1 MSLDPS
7 LSDFGSLI
15 FDTSSASEHSNY
27 IFICIFIFTILIPS
41 VSIKEKK
48 IVLTVFVFCIMI
60 PFPNLR
66 KHKKLSF

>member
-48 IVLTVFVFCIMI
+48 NRTDCFCFLYYDTVSEFT
-60 PFPNLR
+60 
-66 KHKKLSF
+66 KT